1 MAEDAPHTEPDA
13 TPLPPLE
20 RDTYDVALRSA
31 PDPFLG
37 DLIELAE
44 HGTELAVGLLVNG
57 MVVIGRLD
65 RDEAM
70 AQSLSTMRR
79 RLIDRSPKPEGQ
91 SDEQWAAVQEGFST
105 APMQFVAQRRAVE
118 AELSEELQSRA
129 VDGVLDTDA
138 LPAPI
143 ARQFR
148 ELTSRSHITLT
159 DARIAAPGQDGMTAL
174 PVMRVTVREIS
185 GWWFAMPNED
195 GTSNIE
201 LWSENRSS

>member
-1 MAEDAPHTEPDA
+1 MAEDELNSAPDEGTLAPF
-13 TPLPPLE
+13 E
-20 RDTYDVALRSA
+20 RDTYDLALRSA

-70 AQSLSTMRR
+70 AQSLATMRR

-91 SDEQWAAVQEGFST
+91 SDEQWAAVQEGFSN
-105 APMQFVAQRRAVE
+105 APLQFVGQRRVVE
-118 AELSEELQSRA
+118 AELNEELQRRA

-138 LPAPI
+138 LPEPI

-185 GWWFAMPNED
+185 GWWFAMPDED

-201 LWSENRSS
+201 LWSENRQG